1 MHIKITQMG
10 DIVRSAREARG
21 LSQAALAKEI
31 AISKRTVV
39 ALENN
44 QRKPTYEVFCR
55 LVHALD
61 ISADL
66 IVCPDRVIYTAEQ
79 EQLFREWMACGER
92 EQKIVITTLRSLLRA
107 LRQDEPEK
115 QE

>member
-1 MHIKITQMG
+1 MHLEVTPMG
-10 DIVRSAREARG
+10 DIMRSAREAKC
-21 LSQAALAKEI
+21 LTQAALAKKI

-39 ALENN
+39 AVENN
-44 QRKPTYEVFCR
+44 QRIPTLEVFCR

-66 IVCPDRVIYTAEQ
+66 IIYSNQVTFTVEQ
-79 EQLFREWMACGER
+79 EQLFRELLACGER
-92 EQKIVITTLRSLLRA
+92 EQKIAVTTLRSLLRA

-115 QE
+115 QD